1 VKEGKLKPHQ
11 EGSMK
16 MKKQIIV
23 ALMLVLLIFAFVSGC
38 GQSEEA
44 VEPENGDQGVAADWP
59 SQDEVVA
66 AIDEVIDAF
75 NNGEYNDEEVIVALQ
90 EVIPKPEGYPARP
103 VEYIVP
109 WGEGGGSDNYAR
121 HIGFDA
127 AKIMGE
133 SIIYNN
139 MPGGGGEVGLAY
151 LLTQGPDGY
160 TIYGAIANQ
169 TINDALGTQPH
180 SFSTDVDFIIRNQ
193 GATEIYWVKADSP
206 FQTMEE
212 ALDYAVANPG
222 QLTICG
228 AGAGGDDEFRIASL
242 SKELGTDIIYV
253 PYDGTGERVSS
264 LLGGHVDMMHE
275 TVGVVIDLYE
285 VGDIR
290 PLAYGGDIVFSELD
304 PDVPSI
310 ADMGYSVPVGRWRG
324 MVTVKGV
331 NPQIID
337 YLHNCFYAASKL
349 PYYQN
354 YEKEFFQHLPA
365 AYLNSADFEAYAA
378 DEVERLE
385 ALARELGYIQ

>member
-1 VKEGKLKPHQ
+1 
-11 EGSMK
+11 MK
-16 MKKQIIV
+16 AKGYLLFV
-23 ALMLVLLIFAFVSGC
+23 FLLVLSLAISGC
-38 GQSEEA
+38 GQTDE
-44 VEPENGDQGVAADWP
+44 VIEPETGGDDPGGP
-59 SQDEVVA
+59 SQTEVVS
-66 AIDEVIDAF
+66 AIDEVVEAF
-75 NNGEYNDEEVIVALQ
+75 YNNEYDDDEVIVALQ

-127 AKIMGE
+127 AKIMGQN
-133 SIIYNN
+133 IVYNN

-151 LLTQGPDGY
+151 LLTQAPDGY

-180 SFSTDVDFIIRNQ
+180 SFSTDVEFIIRNQ
-193 GATEIYWVKADSP
+193 GATEIYWVRADSP
-206 FQTMEE
+206 FQTMQD
-212 ALDYAVANPG
+212 ALDYAVENPG

-242 SKELGTDIIYV
+242 SKQLNTDIIYV

-290 PLAYGGDIVFSELD
+290 PLAYGGDIVFDELD
-304 PDVPSI
+304 PNIPCI
-310 ADMGYSVPVGRWRG
+310 TDMGYDVPVGRWRG

-331 NPQIID
+331 DSQIVN

-354 YEKEFFQHLPA
+354 YEKEFFQHLPN
-365 AYLNSADFEAYAA
+365 AYLNSADFEAYVI
-378 DEVERLE
+378 DEVARLTD
-385 ALARELGYIQ
+385 LARELGYIQ

>member
-1 VKEGKLKPHQ
+1 
-11 EGSMK
+11 
-16 MKKQIIV
+16 MKKLITAIFI
-23 ALMLVLLIFAFVSGC
+23 LMLVLALLVSGC
-38 GQSEEA
+38 GQTEEGPVPDNGEA
-44 VEPENGDQGVAADWP
+44 ENGEEDVSTP
-59 SQDEVVA
+59 SQAEVVA
-66 AIDEVIDAF
+66 AIDEVIEAF
-75 NNGEYNDEEVIVALQ
+75 NNGEYTEEEVIVALQ
-90 EVIPKPEGYPARP
+90 EVIPKPDGYPNRP
-103 VEYIVP
+103 VEYVVP

-127 AKIMGE
+127 AKIMGQN
-133 SIIYNN
+133 IVYNN

-151 LLTQGPDGY
+151 LLTQSPDGY

-180 SFSTDVDFIIRNQ
+180 SFSNDVDFIIRNQ
-193 GATEIYWVKADSP
+193 GATEIYWVRTDSP
-206 FQTMEE
+206 FQTMQE

-290 PLAYGGDIVFSELD
+290 PLAYGGDIVFEELD
-304 PDVPSI
+304 PNIPSI
-310 ADMGYSVPVGRWRG
+310 ADMGYEVPVGRWRG

-331 NPQIID
+331 DSKIVD

-354 YEKEFFQHLPA
+354 YEREFFQHLPQ
-365 AYLNSADFEAYAA
+365 AYLNSADFEAYAK
-378 DEVERLE
+378 DEVERLKQ
-385 ALARELGYIQ
+385 LARELGYIQ

>member
-1 VKEGKLKPHQ
+1 
-11 EGSMK
+11 MK
-16 MKKQIIV
+16 AKGYLLFV
-23 ALMLVLLIFAFVSGC
+23 FLLVLALAISGC
-38 GQSEEA
+38 GQTDE
-44 VEPENGDQGVAADWP
+44 VIEPETGGDDPGGP
-59 SQDEVVA
+59 SQTEVVS
-66 AIDEVIDAF
+66 AIDEVVEAF
-75 NNGEYNDEEVIVALQ
+75 YNNEYDDDEVIVALQ

-127 AKIMGE
+127 AKIMGQN
-133 SIIYNN
+133 IVYNN

-151 LLTQGPDGY
+151 LLTQAPDGY

-180 SFSTDVDFIIRNQ
+180 AFSTDVEFIIRNQ
-193 GATEIYWVKADSP
+193 GATEIYWVRADSP
-206 FQTMEE
+206 FQTMQD
-212 ALDYAVANPG
+212 ALDYAIENPG

-242 SKELGTDIIYV
+242 SKQLNTDIIYV

-290 PLAYGGDIVFSELD
+290 PLAYGGDIVFDELD
-304 PDVPSI
+304 PDIPCI
-310 ADMGYSVPVGRWRG
+310 TDMGYDVPVGRWRG

-331 NPQIID
+331 DSQIVN

-354 YEKEFFQHLPA
+354 YEKEFFQHLPN
-365 AYLNSADFEAYAA
+365 AYLNSADFEAYVI
-378 DEVERLE
+378 DEVARLTD
-385 ALARELGYIQ
+385 LARELGYIQ

>member
-1 VKEGKLKPHQ
+1 
-11 EGSMK
+11 
-16 MKKQIIV
+16 MKKITILMFI
-23 ALMLVLLIFAFVSGC
+23 LMLLLPVLLISGC
-38 GQSEEA
+38 GESQPDA
-44 VEPENGDQGVAADWP
+44 VVDEPEVEVDWP
-59 SQDEVVA
+59 SQAEVA
-66 AIDEVIDAF
+66 ASIDQVIADF
-75 NNGEYNDEEVIVALQ
+75 NAGTYTEDEVIVALQ

-127 AKIMGE
+127 AKIMDQN
-133 SIIYNN
+133 IIYNN

-151 LLTQGPDGY
+151 LLTQQPDGY

-180 SFSTDVDFIIRNQ
+180 AFADDVDFIIRNQ
-193 GATEIYWVKADSP
+193 GATEIYWVRADSP
-206 FQTMEE
+206 FNTMQD

-290 PLAYGGDIVFSELD
+290 PLAYGGDLVFDELD
-304 PDVPSI
+304 PDIPSI
-310 ADMGYSVPVGRWRG
+310 VGMGYKVPVGRWRG
-324 MVTVKGV
+324 MVTIKGV
-331 NPQIID
+331 DPQIVD

-349 PYYQN
+349 PYYSN
-354 YEKEFFQHLPA
+354 YEKEFFQHLPK
-365 AYLNSADFEAYAA
+365 AYLNSADFAAYAK
-378 DEVERLE
+378 DEV
-385 ALARELGYIQ
+385 ALLTELAKELGYLQ

>member
-1 VKEGKLKPHQ
+1 
-11 EGSMK
+11 
-16 MKKQIIV
+16 MKKITILLFV
-23 ALMLVLLIFAFVSGC
+23 LMLLVPVFMISGC
-38 GQSEEA
+38 GQPEEA
-44 VEPENGDQGVAADWP
+44 VTEVPEVDADWP
-59 SQDEVVA
+59 SQAEVVA
-66 AIDEVIDAF
+66 AIDVVIAD
-75 NNGEYNDEEVIVALQ
+75 YNDGVYSDDEVLDALR
-90 EVIPKPEGYPARP
+90 EVIPKPEGYPSRP

-127 AKIMGE
+127 AKIME
-133 SIIYNN
+133 QNIVYNN
-139 MPGGGGEVGLAY
+139 MPGGGGEVGLAQ
-151 LLTQGPDGY
+151 LLSQRPDGY

-180 SFSTDVDFIIRNQ
+180 SFSNDVDFIIRNQ
-193 GATEIYWVKADSP
+193 GATEIYWVVTDSP
-206 FQTMEE
+206 FSTMEE

-242 SKELGTDIIYV
+242 SQQLGTDIIYV
-253 PYDGTGERVSS
+253 PYDATGERVSS

-290 PLAYGGDIVFSELD
+290 PLAYGGDLVFEELD
-304 PDVPSI
+304 PDIPSI
-310 ADMGYSVPVGRWRG
+310 ADLGYEVPVGRWRG

-331 NPQIID
+331 DPQIVD

-349 PYYQN
+349 PYYSE
-354 YEKEFFQHLPA
+354 YEREFFQHLPM
-365 AYLNSADFEAYAA
+365 AYLNSADFEAYAK
-378 DEVERLE
+378 DEVERLTV
-385 ALARELGYIQ
+385 LARDLGYIQ